1 MSDALVRDLQ
11 MAEVSLA
18 KVPDVGALQTEAKKA
33 LTDLRTSVEVKE
45 RVTQAL
51 DFINSKADY
60 EITPDK
66 AAEVDRVINDFGG
79 LKIRPGG
86 VLQITGNEAFGLNIT
101 PSEWRASRVSGLE
114 SILDETFRD
123 IKRWANQLQDTFSRR
138 WTELTTSLEILQKRI
153 ENLTDALDSADV
165 LRDGCEKVT
174 YNPILV
180 KTLSKPTSN
189 FNDNFPAEIE
199 KELKYLSTIVK
210 LYEMEM
216 TRFKASIFK
225 HFGTTQGDDCR
236 VVKLDLVK
244 LLTDKAKVT
253 DPDPKFLYQ
262 QSKPLLGDRAIVGQV
277 LNPKW
282 IKEIWQSPADNE
294 TYITALAECG
304 YYFTAETKN
313 TESAVTIDTLTLSQM
328 FSLLTIAKE
337 LVNYIKE
344 LNNLYNKLDLDKAS
358 VKDVLDTLKR
368 DSTTD
373 PMKVA
378 LYQYITS
385 DYQHQVNVFRTEVS
399 AYLTVLTSHVL
410 TAVNLNLECYDA
422 R

>member
-1 MSDALVRDLQ
+1 MGFTMSDTLVRDLQ

-18 KVPDVGALQTEAKKA
+18 RVPDVAELQNEAKKA
-33 LTDLRTSVEVKE
+33 LNDLRTSVEVKE
-45 RVTQAL
+45 KVTQAL

-60 EITPDK
+60 EISPEN
-66 AAEVDRVINDFGG
+66 ALEVDRVINDFGG

-153 ENLTDALDSADV
+153 ENLTDALDSADT

-189 FNDNFPAEIE
+189 FNANYPAEIE
-199 KELKYLSTIVK
+199 KELKYLSTIIK

-225 HFGTTQGDDCR
+225 HFGTNQGDDCR

-244 LLTDKAKVT
+244 LLTDKVT
-253 DPDPKFLYQ
+253 MGQQDPRFLYQ

-282 IKEIWQSPADNE
+282 IKETWKSPADNE
-294 TYITALAECG
+294 TRE
-304 YYFTAETKN
+304 
-313 TESAVTIDTLTLSQM
+313 
-328 FSLLTIAKE
+328 
-337 LVNYIKE
+337 
-344 LNNLYNKLDLDKAS
+344 
-358 VKDVLDTLKR
+358 
-368 DSTTD
+368 
-373 PMKVA
+373 
-378 LYQYITS
+378 
-385 DYQHQVNVFRTEVS
+385 
-399 AYLTVLTSHVL
+399 
-410 TAVNLNLECYDA
+410 
-422 R
+422 